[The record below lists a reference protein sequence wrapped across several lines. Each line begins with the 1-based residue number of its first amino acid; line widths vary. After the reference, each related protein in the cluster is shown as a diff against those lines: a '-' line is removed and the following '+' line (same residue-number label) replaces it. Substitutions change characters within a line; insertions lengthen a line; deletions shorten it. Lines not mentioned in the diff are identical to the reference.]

1 MSTKSILNRT
11 SRKKRNDMLTVSNT
25 SSIGS
30 ASALAVQPLNVTG
43 NQPAFC
49 IWAAT
54 AMDLTSGSNNSSNSV
69 AATAARIASVCYM
82 RGLSENVRIQTST
95 NIPWYWRRIC
105 FTTKDDTFVGT
116 TNTSNYID
124 LASGGAQRMYE
135 NKSIAGQDAYVTQI
149 KEVLFKGSEG
159 LDWNDLIVA
168 KVDTM
173 RVSLKYDKL
182 FTIRSGNDK
191 GTATSRKFW
200 HPMNKNLHYDDDETG
215 VQMQTSYSSVTSKP
229 GMGNYIII
237 DIIQPGAAGTASDI
251 FRLQAEACLYW
262 HEK

>member
-1 MSTKSILNRT
+1 
-11 SRKKRNDMLTVSNT
+11 MLTVSNT

-30 ASALAVQPLNVTG
+30 ASAKAIQPLNVTG

-54 AMDLTSGSNNSSNSV
+54 AQDMFSGTGNVSNTIISQ
-69 AATAARIASVCYM
+69 AARTATVCYM
-82 RGLSENVRIQTST
+82 RGLSENVRIQTNT

-105 FTTKDDTFVGT
+105 FTTKDGLFVGT
-116 TNTSNYID
+116 TNTTNYTD
-124 LASGGAQRMYE
+124 LASGGAQRLYE
-135 NKSIAGQDAYVTQI
+135 NKAIAGQDAYVDQV
-149 KEVLFKGSEG
+149 KEILFKGVEG
-159 LDWNDLIVA
+159 TDWNDLIVA

-191 GTATSRKFW
+191 GTATARKFW
-200 HPMNKNLHYDDDETG
+200 HPMNKNLHYDDDENG
-215 VQMQTSYSSVTSKP
+215 IQVNSSYYSVDSKP
-229 GMGNYIII
+229 GMGNYIVI
-237 DIIQPGAAGTASDI
+237 DIIQPGAAGTVNDI